1 MVRVVH
7 PFHPRFGQELEFVKR
22 LRNWRRDR
30 VYFFDEAGEL
40 GSLPAEWT
48 DVAPVDGF
56 VEAARGR
63 APFRTS
69 SLLDLADR
77 LSDLRAAAAVRSDG
91 VQEITP

>member
-30 VYFFDEAGEL
+30 VYFLDEAGVL

-56 VEAARGR
+56 IVAAGGR
-63 APFRTS
+63 APFRTAC
-69 SLLDLADR
+69 LLDLADR
-77 LSDLRAAAAVRSDG
+77 LSDLAATRAARSES